1 MLTGMILEENN
12 VEAHTE
18 PAMFRE
24 LRETKHDTCEL
35 FCKMSCGIKWDDI
48 PSNTEIHGNLLQLV
62 MGAWNIKLCAQLVGD
77 EVLTTVGGSICLQV
91 KVQM

>member
-1 MLTGMILEENN
+1 
-12 VEAHTE
+12 
-18 PAMFRE
+18 
-24 LRETKHDTCEL
+24 
-35 FCKMSCGIKWDDI
+35 MSCGIKWDDI